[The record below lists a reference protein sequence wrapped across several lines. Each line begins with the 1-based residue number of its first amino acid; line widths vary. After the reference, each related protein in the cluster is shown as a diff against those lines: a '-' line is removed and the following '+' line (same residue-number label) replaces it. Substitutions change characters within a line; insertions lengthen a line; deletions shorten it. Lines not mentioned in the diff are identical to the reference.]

1 MATAAGGLGK
11 GAAKI
16 TQAQAKELN
25 DLADKVGADKR
36 KFCDMLNI
44 SVDSGVAREPVSGR
58 QGCAAE

>member
-11 GAAKI
+11 GGAKI

-44 SVDSGVAREPVSGR
+44 
-58 QGCAAE
+58 